1 MCHLYTGG
9 SGCARKRAKSKPLL
23 LRGGLGRGLRLVAS
37 LMRGWWPYVPAHATV
52 KFQEGSTPAWAQAEQ
67 WSSKGS
73 RMRRHRQ
80 RRADIGNPLIPH
92 PSSLIPHPSSLLPPP
107 SSLLPRPSSLIPRP
121 SCLIPRL
128 CYLLIHTSSSSSVR
142 NQPRRNRYEYRSA
155 SASFSP

>member
-1 MCHLYTGG
+1 MQGNELSPSHCSLGAG
-9 SGCARKRAKSKPLL
+9 WDAACGWWE
-23 LRGGLGRGLRLVAS
+23 GGLGQHLTDERLVAVCAGA
-37 LMRGWWPYVPAHATV
+37 RDTV
-52 KFQEGSTPAWAQAEQ
+52 KFQEGSTPAWAQAGQ

-128 CYLLIHTSSSSSVR
+128 CYLLIHTSSSSWSVR

-155 SASFSP
+155 SASFSL